1 MPAAVVT
8 RLNEDL
14 NRVVLAPEF
23 RARLVT
29 LGIDAMGGTPEAFGA
44 LIASETTRWGKLI
57 RELDLQPQ

>member
-1 MPAAVVT
+1 M
-8 RLNEDL
+8 
-14 NRVVLAPEF
+14 LAPEF

-29 LGIDAMGGTPEAFGA
+29 LGIDVMGGTPEAFGA